1 MCVRLSCQRQEACR
15 QSRRTLHG
23 IRYFFK
29 KTSPSSNGIASRST
43 SQSTVQSTSQSISQS
58 TSTAEPK
65 KMTDHLLLSANS
77 LNAEI
82 LWALKVVLSHFSF
95 RSCAELSELFQVM
108 FSDSE
113 IASEFIL
120 GKTKCSYFINYGLAP
135 YFKDTLLREINTS
148 EFFSL
153 SFDESLNKEIQSCQ
167 MDVGI
172 RFWNDC
178 TKPVETRYYDSQ
190 FLHQPNA
197 DQLFQIYY

>member
-1 MCVRLSCQRQEACR
+1 
-15 QSRRTLHG
+15 
-23 IRYFFK
+23 
-29 KTSPSSNGIASRST
+29 
-43 SQSTVQSTSQSISQS
+43 
-58 TSTAEPK
+58 
-65 KMTDHLLLSANS
+65 MTNHLLLNANS

-113 IASEFIL
+113 IASEFTL
-120 GKTKCSYFINYGLAP
+120 GKTKCSYLISYGLAP
-135 YFKDTLLREINTS
+135 YFKDTLFREISTS

-172 RFWNDC
+172 KFWSDC
-178 TKPVETRYYDSQ
+178 TKLVETRYYDSQ
-190 FLHQPNA
+190 FLHRPNA
-197 DQLFQIYY
+197 VELFQSLLLSSQKLNEEKILQLAMDGPNVNWKVLEKLDNHRIENDFTKTLNIGSCSQHIIHGAFQNGAP